1 MSFFEYCKLLQLDVP
16 ELPEKLRLS
25 SLVNMSDSELGDL
38 ISRFSEL
45 QNHFNRYLT
54 IGGFPELVLSDDDVY
69 AQRMLREDVVDKVI
83 KRDVLSLFNIRSPL
97 LMEKLFLYLC
107 MNSTE
112 IFNAT
117 TVTKELG

>member
-25 SLVNMSDSELGDL
+25 SLVNMSDSGLGDL
-38 ISRFSEL
+38 ISRFSDL

-69 AQRMLREDVVDKVI
+69 AQRMLREDVVMWLI
-83 KRDVLSLFNIRSPL
+83 FTLQSYYQNTVLENESAP
-97 LMEKLFLYLC
+97 
-107 MNSTE
+107 
-112 IFNAT
+112 
-117 TVTKELG
+117 